1 MTGPSEISTL
11 GLAALSVFDFPH
23 ASLEGAT
30 LLAALA
36 ATGLVIGLLTGLFGV
51 GGGFMV
57 VPLLS
62 IAFHVDYRLAIG
74 SSLVFTVGTGAG
86 GLMAHRRLNNIAV
99 KTMLIIT
106 GGAVCGAPL
115 GAMLVEHLSGVLGE
129 KRFTTLMDILFI
141 AMLLVVAALLVHG
154 TKDRPRVSLL
164 QKLPLPPHI
173 HIVRG
178 NLHGVSLPGL
188 VAVGLFI
195 GVLKGMLGVGGGVM
209 LVPLLM
215 VVVGL
220 PVHQA
225 VGTSLGVV
233 LFSSISG
240 AVKYGLDG
248 YANLWIAMAL
258 LVGSAVGVQAGIW
271 LGQKL
276 GGGQIK
282 RYFAILVLL
291 VAASLAAR
299 QIWGNS

>member
-1 MTGPSEISTL
+1 MIGLSEIAAL
-11 GLAALSVFDFPH
+11 GWAALSSFDVPHANLGGAALLASLAAL
-23 ASLEGAT
+23 
-30 LLAALA
+30 
-36 ATGLVIGLLTGLFGV
+36 GLVIGILTGLFGV

-62 IAFHVDYRLAIG
+62 IVFGLDYRLAIG
-74 SSLVFTVGTGAG
+74 SSLVFTIGTGAG
-86 GLMAHRRLNNIAV
+86 GLMAHRRLNNIAI
-99 KTMLIIT
+99 KTMLIVT

-115 GAMLVEHLSGVLGE
+115 GAMLVEHFSQTLGQH
-129 KRFTTLMDILFI
+129 RFTTMMDVLFI
-141 AMLLVVAALLVHG
+141 LMLLVVAGLLVHG
-154 TKDRPRVSLL
+154 AKDRPRVSLL
-164 QKLPLPPHI
+164 QRLPLPPYI
-173 HIVRG
+173 HIMRG

-240 AVKYGLDG
+240 AVAYGLEG
-248 YANLWIAMAL
+248 SANLWIAMAL
-258 LVGSAVGVQAGIW
+258 LVGSAIGVQGGIW

-276 GGGQIK
+276 RAGQIK
-282 RYFAILVLL
+282 RYFAILVLAI
-291 VAASLAAR
+291 AAALAAR
-299 QIWGNS
+299 QVWG